1 MNRYEIT
8 ITLDDGDI
16 LAVRVVA
23 EDQEHAIERVMETD
37 DAVNFIGERE
47 IDNMEFRYL
56 GPEAPVSDDPDR
68 FVLQKSAEDKGWWVA
83 TNKPGNIVAKFKE
96 GLFNETVKITALEDA
111 SPLEHA
117 SAIRELSEWLAY
129 FHADLVS
136 GDEEEV
142 KGLNR
147 LRIGRQIRLARIG
160 KNLTVRQLAELSGV
174 PFQNITKI
182 ENGKYNVSIDI
193 LNKICRALGLKIYF
207 SAY

>member
-37 DAVNFIGERE
+37 DAVNFIGERG
-47 IDNMEFRYL
+47 IDNVEFRYL
-56 GPEAPVSDDPDR
+56 GPETPVSDDPDR
-68 FVLQKSAEDKGWWVA
+68 FVLQKSKENEGWWVA
-83 TNKPGNIVAKFKE
+83 TNRPGNIVAKFQE
-96 GLFNETVKITALEDA
+96 GLFNEMVKITALEDA

-129 FHADLVS
+129 FHADLVT
-136 GDEEEV
+136 GDDEDV
-142 KGLNR
+142 KGFNR

-193 LNKICRALGLKIYF
+193 LGKLCHALGLKMDLM
-207 SAY
+207 

>member
-37 DAVNFIGERE
+37 DAVNFIGERG
-47 IDNMEFRYL
+47 IDNVEFRYL
-56 GPEAPVSDDPDR
+56 GPETPVSDDPDR
-68 FVLQKSAEDKGWWVA
+68 FVLQKSKENECWWVA
-83 TNKPGNIVAKFKE
+83 TNRPGNIVAKFQE

-129 FHADLVS
+129 FHADLVT
-136 GDEEEV
+136 GDDEDV
-142 KGLNR
+142 KGFNR
-147 LRIGRQIRLARIG
+147 LRIGRQIRTARIG

-193 LNKICRALGLKIYF
+193 LGKLCHALDLKMDLI
-207 SAY
+207 

>member
-47 IDNMEFRYL
+47 IDNVEFRYL
-56 GPEAPVSDDPDR
+56 GPEDPVSDDPDR
-68 FVLQKSAEDKGWWVA
+68 FVLQRSKEDEGWWVA
-83 TNKPGNIVAKFKE
+83 TNRPGNIVVKFQE

-129 FHADLVS
+129 FHADLVTC
-136 GDEEEV
+136 DEEDV

-193 LNKICRALGLKIYF
+193 LGKLCHALGMRLDLI
-207 SAY
+207 

>member
-37 DAVNFIGERE
+37 DAVNFIGERG
-47 IDNMEFRYL
+47 IDNVEFRYL
-56 GPEAPVSDDPDR
+56 GPETPVSDDPDR
-68 FVLQKSAEDKGWWVA
+68 FVLQKSKENEGWWVA
-83 TNKPGNIVAKFKE
+83 TNRPGNIVAKFQE

-129 FHADLVS
+129 FHADLVT
-136 GDEEEV
+136 GDDEDV
-142 KGLNR
+142 KGFNR
-147 LRIGRQIRLARIG
+147 LRIGRQIRTARIG

-193 LNKICRALGLKIYF
+193 LGKLCHALDLRLDLI
-207 SAY
+207 

>member
-23 EDQEHAIERVMETD
+23 DDQAKAIERVMETD

-47 IDNMEFRYL
+47 IDNVEFRYL

-68 FVLQKSAEDKGWWVA
+68 FVLQRSKEDEGWWVA
-83 TNKPGNIVAKFKE
+83 TNRPGNIVAKFQE

-129 FHADLVS
+129 FHADLVT
-136 GDEEEV
+136 GDEDDV
-142 KGLNR
+142 KGFNR
-147 LRIGRQIRLARIG
+147 LRIGRQIRLARLS

-193 LNKICRALGLKIYF
+193 LGKLCHALGLKMDLM
-207 SAY
+207 